1 MAAARKLLLFH
12 PKASKSTGELQRL
25 LQGEVLS
32 QAAKWVTQAK
42 SLWSTQ
48 HPAQSLKS
56 CRKLAGGLWG
66 TVNQPGTACSRAP
79 QCGWGCAGTAAR
91 PGTHRPRAP
100 PASPG
105 EQPKSE
111 PCLALKSL
119 LRVRQGGG
127 IHQVAS

>member
-32 QAAKWVTQAK
+32 QAAKWVAQAK

-66 TVNQPGTACSRAP
+66 TVNQPALPAAVLRNAAGAVPAP
-79 QCGWGCAGTAAR
+79 QHGLAPTG
-91 PGTHRPRAP
+91 PGLPQPAP
-100 PASPG
+100 GNSQSLNPA
-105 EQPKSE
+105 
-111 PCLALKSL
+111 L
-119 LRVRQGGG
+119 L
-127 IHQVAS
+127 